1 MPSIRLTGDIAH
13 IMEGTRAQAADL
25 NLTLAEDGFPV
36 AVTIRKGPLE
46 VLTEAESGAIFCG
59 SRAEFFRGLTMLA
72 ARFDERP
79 FRVRETP
86 SLDLLGAMLDCS
98 RNAVPTMAAAKT
110 FLRRLSRMGYNA
122 VLLYTEDTYEVA
134 GRPYF
139 GYLRGRFS
147 QAELRELDQYADA
160 LGIEMIPCIQTL
172 GHMARALRW
181 PCMEDVRD
189 TDDVLLLDEEKT
201 YALIEEMI
209 VAASRPFATRR
220 IHIGMDEAYGLG
232 RGKYMDRH
240 GYVPQ
245 SELMQKHLARISN
258 ILKKHGLHAM
268 MWSDMYFHMAQPG
281 STAAYPA
288 GCTLSEAI
296 VAAAPKDIDL
306 VYWDYYTE
314 DGALARHLFAEHAR
328 FSADTLFAG
337 GVYTWN
343 GPVPDYDKAEATT
356 RVLMT
361 ACREA
366 GVRQAFATMWGDD
379 GAECSPLLGGLLGL
393 QLFAEIAYNGG
404 RDDDALDARFE
415 ACTGCPAQPFRA
427 LGAFNRIGLDARPGD
442 VMNPV
447 KQLLYEDPLMPLFEA
462 DFAGLEPEAHYR
474 VLAARYARYAEE
486 NPAFADFFGFYAQIG
501 RAMAAKCAYRAA
513 AAPAV
518 RRGDRRAAEKD
529 VLPLCDACIEEMR
542 ALARCWRALWMNSL
556 RPFGFEVIDIRLSAQ
571 IGRLETARERIG
583 AFAQGRLD
591 DIPELTEEK
600 LPYLKR
606 ADGTLANLNIWSACV
621 SPTNVSWS
629 F

>member
-1 MPSIRLTGDIAH
+1 
-13 IMEGTRAQAADL
+13 
-25 NLTLAEDGFPV
+25 
-36 AVTIRKGPLE
+36 
-46 VLTEAESGAIFCG
+46 
-59 SRAEFFRGLTMLA
+59 MLA

-98 RNAVPTMAAAKT
+98 RNAVPTMEAAKT

-209 VAASRPFATRR
+209 VSASRPFATRR

-232 RGKYMDRH
+232 RGQYMDRH

-245 SELMQKHLARISN
+245 SELMQKHLARISD

-281 STAAYPA
+281 SAAAYPA

-314 DGALARHLFAEHAR
+314 DGSLARHLFAEHAR

-361 ACREA
+361 ACRGA

-379 GAECSPLLGGLLGL
+379 GAECNPLLGGLLGL

-486 NPAFADFFGFYAQIG
+486 NPAFADFFGFYAQLG
-501 RAMAAKCAYRAA
+501 RAVAAKCAYRVA

>member
-13 IMEGTRAQAADL
+13 IIEGTRAQAADL

-86 SLDLLGAMLDCS
+86 ALDLLGAMLDCS
-98 RNAVPTMAAAKT
+98 RNAVPTMEAAKT

-209 VAASRPFATRR
+209 VSASRPFATRR

-245 SELMQKHLARISN
+245 SELMQKHLARISD
-258 ILKKHGLHAM
+258 ILK
-268 MWSDMYFHMAQPG
+268 
-281 STAAYPA
+281 
-288 GCTLSEAI
+288 
-296 VAAAPKDIDL
+296 
-306 VYWDYYTE
+306 
-314 DGALARHLFAEHAR
+314 
-328 FSADTLFAG
+328 
-337 GVYTWN
+337 
-343 GPVPDYDKAEATT
+343 
-356 RVLMT
+356 
-361 ACREA
+361 
-366 GVRQAFATMWGDD
+366 
-379 GAECSPLLGGLLGL
+379 
-393 QLFAEIAYNGG
+393 
-404 RDDDALDARFE
+404 
-415 ACTGCPAQPFRA
+415 
-427 LGAFNRIGLDARPGD
+427 
-442 VMNPV
+442 
-447 KQLLYEDPLMPLFEA
+447 
-462 DFAGLEPEAHYR
+462 
-474 VLAARYARYAEE
+474 
-486 NPAFADFFGFYAQIG
+486 
-501 RAMAAKCAYRAA
+501 
-513 AAPAV
+513 
-518 RRGDRRAAEKD
+518 
-529 VLPLCDACIEEMR
+529 
-542 ALARCWRALWMNSL
+542 
-556 RPFGFEVIDIRLSAQ
+556 
-571 IGRLETARERIG
+571 
-583 AFAQGRLD
+583 
-591 DIPELTEEK
+591 
-600 LPYLKR
+600 
-606 ADGTLANLNIWSACV
+606 
-621 SPTNVSWS
+621 
-629 F
+629 

>member
-25 NLTLAEDGFPV
+25 NLTLAEDGFHV

-59 SRAEFFRGLTMLA
+59 SSAEFFRGLTMLA

-110 FLRRLSRMGYNA
+110 FLRRLSRMGYNV

-209 VAASRPFATRR
+209 VSASRPFATRR

-245 SELMQKHLARISN
+245 SELMQKHLARI
-258 ILKKHGLHAM
+258 G
-268 MWSDMYFHMAQPG
+268 
-281 STAAYPA
+281 A
-288 GCTLSEAI
+288 GCF
-296 VAAAPKDIDL
+296 AA
-306 VYWDYYTE
+306 
-314 DGALARHLFAEHAR
+314 
-328 FSADTLFAG
+328 
-337 GVYTWN
+337 
-343 GPVPDYDKAEATT
+343 
-356 RVLMT
+356 
-361 ACREA
+361 
-366 GVRQAFATMWGDD
+366 
-379 GAECSPLLGGLLGL
+379 
-393 QLFAEIAYNGG
+393 
-404 RDDDALDARFE
+404 
-415 ACTGCPAQPFRA
+415 
-427 LGAFNRIGLDARPGD
+427 
-442 VMNPV
+442 
-447 KQLLYEDPLMPLFEA
+447 
-462 DFAGLEPEAHYR
+462 
-474 VLAARYARYAEE
+474 
-486 NPAFADFFGFYAQIG
+486 
-501 RAMAAKCAYRAA
+501 
-513 AAPAV
+513 
-518 RRGDRRAAEKD
+518 
-529 VLPLCDACIEEMR
+529 
-542 ALARCWRALWMNSL
+542 
-556 RPFGFEVIDIRLSAQ
+556 
-571 IGRLETARERIG
+571 
-583 AFAQGRLD
+583 
-591 DIPELTEEK
+591 
-600 LPYLKR
+600 
-606 ADGTLANLNIWSACV
+606 
-621 SPTNVSWS
+621 
-629 F
+629 

>member
-98 RNAVPTMAAAKT
+98 RNAVPTMEAAKT

-181 PCMEDVRD
+181 PCMEDMRD

-209 VAASRPFATRR
+209 VSASRPFATRR

-245 SELMQKHLARISN
+245 SELMQKHLARIGD

-462 DFAGLEPEAHYR
+462 DFAGLEPEAHYH

-486 NPAFADFFGFYAQIG
+486 NPAFADFFGFYAQLG
-501 RAMAAKCAYRAA
+501 RAVAAKCAYRAA

-529 VLPLCDACIEEMR
+529 VLPLCDACIEEM
-542 ALARCWRALWMNSL
+542 RALWMNSL

>member
-139 GYLRGRFS
+139 GYLRGRFA

-245 SELMQKHLARISN
+245 SELMQKHLARIGD

-328 FSADTLFAG
+328 FSAAVSYTHLTL
-337 GVYTWN
+337 
-343 GPVPDYDKAEATT
+343 PTT
-356 RVLMT
+356 
-361 ACREA
+361 
-366 GVRQAFATMWGDD
+366 
-379 GAECSPLLGGLLGL
+379 
-393 QLFAEIAYNGG
+393 
-404 RDDDALDARFE
+404 
-415 ACTGCPAQPFRA
+415 
-427 LGAFNRIGLDARPGD
+427 
-442 VMNPV
+442 
-447 KQLLYEDPLMPLFEA
+447 
-462 DFAGLEPEAHYR
+462 
-474 VLAARYARYAEE
+474 
-486 NPAFADFFGFYAQIG
+486 
-501 RAMAAKCAYRAA
+501 
-513 AAPAV
+513 
-518 RRGDRRAAEKD
+518 
-529 VLPLCDACIEEMR
+529 
-542 ALARCWRALWMNSL
+542 
-556 RPFGFEVIDIRLSAQ
+556 
-571 IGRLETARERIG
+571 
-583 AFAQGRLD
+583 
-591 DIPELTEEK
+591 
-600 LPYLKR
+600 
-606 ADGTLANLNIWSACV
+606 
-621 SPTNVSWS
+621 
-629 F
+629 

>member
-98 RNAVPTMAAAKT
+98 RNAVPTMEAAKT

-181 PCMEDVRD
+181 PCMEDMRD

-209 VAASRPFATRR
+209 VAASKPFATRR

-245 SELMQKHLARISN
+245 SELMQKHLARIGD

-296 VAAAPKDIDL
+296 VAAAPKDIDPRL
-306 VYWDYYTE
+306 LGLLHGGRRA
-314 DGALARHLFAEHAR
+314 GAPPVRRARAVFGGYPLCGRRIHLERPRPRLRQGGSDDAR
-328 FSADTLFAG
+328 FDDGVPRG
-337 GVYTWN
+337 G
-343 GPVPDYDKAEATT
+343 
-356 RVLMT
+356 RS
-361 ACREA
+361 A
-366 GVRQAFATMWGDD
+366 GVRDD
-379 GAECSPLLGGLLGL
+379 VGRRRRGMQPSARRPAGAS
-393 QLFAEIAYNGG
+393 
-404 RDDDALDARFE
+404 AL
-415 ACTGCPAQPFRA
+415 CG
-427 LGAFNRIGLDARPGD
+427 NRVQRRPGRRR
-442 VMNPV
+442 
-447 KQLLYEDPLMPLFEA
+447 A
-462 DFAGLEPEAHYR
+462 
-474 VLAARYARYAEE
+474 
-486 NPAFADFFGFYAQIG
+486 G
-501 RAMAAKCAYRAA
+501 RA
-513 AAPAV
+513 
-518 RRGDRRAAEKD
+518 
-529 VLPLCDACIEEMR
+529 I
-542 ALARCWRALWMNSL
+542 
-556 RPFGFEVIDIRLSAQ
+556 
-571 IGRLETARERIG
+571 
-583 AFAQGRLD
+583 
-591 DIPELTEEK
+591 
-600 LPYLKR
+600 
-606 ADGTLANLNIWSACV
+606 
-621 SPTNVSWS
+621 
-629 F
+629 